1 MLNSIRGVLRGAL
14 SAAHHSALIGMGRK
28 LRSLIASALLLM
40 TGWSAT
46 AGPRP
51 DPIYSREFKGLYAC
65 AHDRILAGPDGEV
78 AIWWGDDH
86 QILGS
91 SIRAPG
97 QLIVGRMHDRAR
109 KGDDRLYLY
118 VGGGHPFY
126 PVRWAGRD
134 GLLFI
139 RTRGPESRILSIDAR
154 GGPVRE
160 MATLD
165 PAWRAIS
172 LDSVGHGTVDAL
184 FEPSAAARARQVD
197 GRTLIRGHAT
207 LGSKLDMVGAR
218 RSDLELVRIGETS
231 TEAVGIGAENTWSL
245 TLFPD
250 ARVYPNGI
258 AYLGA
263 PSNGRFRYLP
273 YQLPLV
279 DQSTGEIAG
288 KFGPG
293 GILLAAES
301 RLSRSLAQFR
311 RSHKDSRIILDV
323 SMSGQTLVALTLS
336 GRGNRA
342 IVRISPD
349 GISEQPI
356 CTDVV
361 ATDFQPKRAPN
372 PLVSA
377 DTAYRPLFR
386 TFVLDARGRETKE
399 AGGPVVALHRLS
411 DGSPRDAILYFHGG
425 PGGSHATSDYQ
436 LLQLGSLLSS
446 ARDIVAI
453 EYSGSVGGGGA
464 LTRRLGEQ
472 GLAALEQDMDAIVR
486 WLDRKGY
493 RRVFIVGGSFGGVPA
508 LVALDRHRAR
518 FSAAFLFAPL
528 LKLPD
533 PADHS
538 NRGRF
543 DSVSPD
549 TQLSYERAMLG
560 GDAGRE
566 RFKLQLA
573 ALVKRVPLRATD
585 HFYFAERDPVSRSS
599 DLPPGSAAT
608 FEVVPRTNHAVIMAV
623 PAIWKAIEEQMR

>member
-1 MLNSIRGVLRGAL
+1 MIGRTRSSIL
-14 SAAHHSALIGMGRK
+14 
-28 LRSLIASALLLM
+28 SALLLM
-40 TGWSAT
+40 TVGFAT
-46 AGPRP
+46 AAPRS
-51 DPIYSREFKGLYAC
+51 DPIYAIEYKGLYAC
-65 AHDRILAGPDGEV
+65 AHDRVLAGPDGEV
-78 AIWWGDDH
+78 AIWWGDDR

-97 QLIVGRMHDRAR
+97 QLIIGRTHDPAR

-118 VGGGHPFY
+118 GGGGHPFY

-134 GLLFI
+134 GVLFI
-139 RTRGPESRILSIDAR
+139 RTRGPESRILSIDAG

-160 MATLD
+160 VATLD

-172 LDSVGHGTVDAL
+172 LDSVGHGTVEAL
-184 FEPSAAARARQVD
+184 SEPSAAARARQVD
-197 GRTLIRGHAT
+197 GETLIRGHAT
-207 LGSKLDMVGAR
+207 LSSKLDMVGAR

-231 TEAVGIGAENTWSL
+231 TEAAGVNAEDTRSL

-250 ARVYPNGI
+250 SRFYPNGI

-263 PSNGRFRYLP
+263 PSNGRLRYLP

-279 DQSTGEIAG
+279 DQSTGKIAG

-293 GILLAAES
+293 GILLIDES

-311 RSHKDSRIILDV
+311 KIHGESQIVLDA
-323 SMSGQTLVALTLS
+323 SLSGQTLVALTLS

-342 IVRISPD
+342 IVRISPA

-356 CTDVV
+356 CTDV
-361 ATDFQPKRAPN
+361 AAADFQLRRAPN

-386 TFVLDARGRETKE
+386 TFALDARGRETNE
-399 AGGPVVALHRLS
+399 AGGPLVALHRMA
-411 DGSPRDAILYFHGG
+411 DGPPRDAILYFHGG
-425 PGGSHATSDYQ
+425 PGGSGADSDFQ
-436 LLQLGSLLSS
+436 LLQFGSLLSP
-446 ARDIVAI
+446 ARDILAI
-453 EYSGSVGGGGA
+453 EYSGSVGGGAA
-464 LTRRLGEQ
+464 LTRRLGER
-472 GLAALEQDMDAIVR
+472 GLGALEQDVDSIIS

-493 RRVFIVGGSFGGVPA
+493 RRVFIVGTSFGGVPA

-528 LKLPD
+528 LRLVEPEE
-533 PADHS
+533 HS
-538 NRGRF
+538 NRGKF

-560 GDAGRE
+560 GAAGRE
-566 RFKLQLA
+566 RFKVELA
-573 ALVKRVPLRATD
+573 ALVERVPLRATD
-585 HFYFAERDPVSRSS
+585 HFYFAERDPVSRPS
-599 DLPPGSAAT
+599 DLPAGRAAAH
-608 FEVVPRTNHAVIMAV
+608 EVVPRTNHAVIMAV
-623 PAIWKAIEEQMR
+623 PAVWRAVEEQMR